1 MGLDGCHSIHAV
13 QVHPGLTSWGIFSRP
28 FGTDL
33 GRGVW
38 TQDLRPGLLS
48 AVPSGLIAVGLIAVA
63 GRPRTHV
70 LGYFQPSPSTS
81 SHGTPGQAGQALR
94 DWSQYPLIGDW
105 SLACDLQ
112 PGRVEKKSGQDW
124 LRISQDTV
132 LGIFTSVC
140 EIHQTLQ
147 FSRRHGWPYRPDS
160 VGLLC
165 R

>member
-1 MGLDGCHSIHAV
+1 MGLDGCHSIHV
-13 QVHPGLTSWGIFSRP
+13 GPGSPR
-28 FGTDL
+28 TDVL
-33 GRGVW
+33 GHF
-38 TQDLRPGLLS
+38 QPSLR
-48 AVPSGLIAVGLIAVA
+48 GLIAVGLIAVA

-81 SHGTPGQAGQALR
+81 SHGTPGQAGQAVR

-147 FSRRHGWPYRPDS
+147 FSRRQGWPYRPDS